1 MNPQIAA
8 FFREGL
14 NRLFAKSPVF
24 FVIYKYFMAGLTMA
38 GYIPTVLCDYLNVDV
53 PPHFV
58 KLCTDISKVALGC
71 FMTGFLPAVS
81 PAVALKEN
89 GELLKQTDE
98 KKMPFT
104 KMCEQRQ
111 KDKLGDKPIVPETVL
126 IKKEESSEVK
136 GDVDADGQQEK
147 RDD

>member
-8 FFREGL
+8 YFREAL
-14 NRLFAKSPVF
+14 ARLFAKSPMF
-24 FVIYKYFMAGLTMA
+24 FTIYKHFMASLTLA
-38 GYIPTVLCDYLNVDV
+38 GYAPTVLCDYFNVDLQ
-53 PPHFV
+53 PHFV

-71 FMTGFLPAVS
+71 FMTGFLPAAS

-111 KDKLGDKPIVPETVL
+111 ADKLTDKPVVPETVL
-126 IKKEESSEVK
+126 IKKEESSDVK
-136 GDVDADGQQEK
+136 GEVQTEPKEDE
-147 RDD
+147 